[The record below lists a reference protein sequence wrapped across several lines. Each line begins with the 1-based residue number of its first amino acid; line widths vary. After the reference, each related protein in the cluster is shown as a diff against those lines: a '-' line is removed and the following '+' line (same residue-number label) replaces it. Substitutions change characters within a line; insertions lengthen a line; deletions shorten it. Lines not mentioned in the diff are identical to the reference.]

1 MLKFIRKNIFIIL
14 IFIITLFLGF
24 LTFLTF
30 IDKSFIELT
39 DENLQ
44 YLLVSNILLLL
55 VFFSMIFIEIKN
67 SIKNEIAIE
76 GSRANRKYITF
87 FSLFTLI
94 PSILISVF
102 SLFLFSFALEKYFDK
117 KITTAVSNSYQL
129 AINYVS
135 TVRNKVESDIVLAAF
150 DLNKNVSI
158 FNENKQRF
166 ENYLNSQKLV
176 RKLDA
181 IFLIDNSGK
190 LLMSTDRNQIQY
202 IPPSTEQLKMVLNDE
217 RPLKILNA
225 YKNTSAALM
234 RLANYDNTFIYI
246 IKYLDPKISQYL
258 TESSEALDFYY
269 TVQDKR
275 TGIKFSFAIIYIII
289 VTLLLFLSIS
299 IAIRFSSRFFLSINN
314 LISASTNIG
323 KGNLNS
329 KVPEI
334 KTDKELEVLNKN
346 FNQMIDRLKYQQNKL
361 LANERHEAWESVARK
376 IAHEIKN
383 PLTPIQL
390 IIDSLRKKY
399 SELFDEKNKES
410 FLEKI
415 KTINKQI
422 KLIEKLVNEFSD
434 FARMPKPIFK
444 KNELNKVIKDS
455 INLMKTNDK
464 DIDFNFVSEKAYYV
478 NSDIEQ
484 LNRVFINLFK
494 NSIESLK
501 EKHEKMGNFQKKI
514 DVEIQL
520 INEYI
525 NIVVQDNGTGFTNS
539 DLRIFSK
546 PYFTTKKE
554 GSGLGL
560 SIVEKILNDH
570 NGFIEFIPQKEG
582 AKIKLL
588 LPKYVN
594 WNFNNWW

>member
-202 IPPSTEQLKMVLNDE
+202 IPPSTDQLKMVVNDE
-217 RPLKILNA
+217 RPLKILDA

-234 RLANYDNTFIYI
+234 KLTNFDNTYIYI
-246 IKYLDPKISQYL
+246 IKQLLI
-258 TESSEALDFYY
+258 YY
-269 TVQDKR
+269 
-275 TGIKFSFAIIYIII
+275 IMM
-289 VTLLLFLSIS
+289 
-299 IAIRFSSRFFLSINN
+299 
-314 LISASTNIG
+314 
-323 KGNLNS
+323 
-329 KVPEI
+329 
-334 KTDKELEVLNKN
+334 N
-346 FNQMIDRLKYQQNKL
+346 FKL
-361 LANERHEAWESVARK
+361 LH
-376 IAHEIKN
+376 
-383 PLTPIQL
+383 
-390 IIDSLRKKY
+390 
-399 SELFDEKNKES
+399 
-410 FLEKI
+410 
-415 KTINKQI
+415 
-422 KLIEKLVNEFSD
+422 
-434 FARMPKPIFK
+434 
-444 KNELNKVIKDS
+444 
-455 INLMKTNDK
+455 
-464 DIDFNFVSEKAYYV
+464 YY
-478 NSDIEQ
+478 
-484 LNRVFINLFK
+484 
-494 NSIESLK
+494 
-501 EKHEKMGNFQKKI
+501 
-514 DVEIQL
+514 
-520 INEYI
+520 
-525 NIVVQDNGTGFTNS
+525 
-539 DLRIFSK
+539 
-546 PYFTTKKE
+546 
-554 GSGLGL
+554 
-560 SIVEKILNDH
+560 
-570 NGFIEFIPQKEG
+570 
-582 AKIKLL
+582 A
-588 LPKYVN
+588 
-594 WNFNNWW
+594 

>member
-1 MLKFIRKNIFIIL
+1 MLKFIRKNIFIII
-14 IFIITLFLGF
+14 IFVITLFLGF

-44 YLLVSNILLLL
+44 YLLISNILLLL
-55 VFFSMIFIEIKN
+55 VFFFIIFIEIKN

-129 AINYVS
+129 AVNYVS

-158 FNENKQRF
+158 YNENKQRF
-166 ENYLNSQKLV
+166 ENYLNSQKIV

-181 IFLIDNSGK
+181 IFLIDNSGR

-202 IPPSTEQLKMVLNDE
+202 MPPSVEQLKMVLNDE

-234 RLANYDNTFIYI
+234 KLANFDNTYIYI

-346 FNQMIDRLKYQQNKL
+346 FNLMIDRLKYQQNKL
-361 LANERHEAWESVARK
+361 IANERHEAWESVARK

-434 FARMPKPIFK
+434 FARMPKPIFR
-444 KNELNKVIKDS
+444 KNELNKIIKDS

-464 DIDFNFVSEKAYYV
+464 DITYNLTSEEIYYV
-478 NSDIEQ
+478 NSDVEQ
-484 LNRVFINLFK
+484 LNRIFINLFK
-494 NSIESLK
+494 NSIESIK
-501 EKHEKMGNFQKKI
+501 EKYEKMGNFQKKI
-514 DVEIQL
+514 DVDIQL
-520 INEYI
+520 INDYI
-525 NIVVQDNGTGFTNS
+525 NIVVQDNGTGFTNN
-539 DLRIFSK
+539 DLKTLSK

-570 NGFIEFIPQKEG
+570 NGFIEFISQKKG
-582 AKIKLL
+582 AKIKIL
-588 LPKYVN
+588 LPNYVN
-594 WNFNNWW
+594 

>member
-1 MLKFIRKNIFIIL
+1 M
-14 IFIITLFLGF
+14 
-24 LTFLTF
+24 
-30 IDKSFIELT
+30 
-39 DENLQ
+39 
-44 YLLVSNILLLL
+44 
-55 VFFSMIFIEIKN
+55 
-67 SIKNEIAIE
+67 
-76 GSRANRKYITF
+76 ANF
-87 FSLFTLI
+87 
-94 PSILISVF
+94 
-102 SLFLFSFALEKYFDK
+102 
-117 KITTAVSNSYQL
+117 
-129 AINYVS
+129 
-135 TVRNKVESDIVLAAF
+135 
-150 DLNKNVSI
+150 
-158 FNENKQRF
+158 
-166 ENYLNSQKLV
+166 
-176 RKLDA
+176 
-181 IFLIDNSGK
+181 
-190 LLMSTDRNQIQY
+190 
-202 IPPSTEQLKMVLNDE
+202 
-217 RPLKILNA
+217 
-225 YKNTSAALM
+225 
-234 RLANYDNTFIYI
+234 DNTYIYI

-361 LANERHEAWESVARK
+361 IANERHEAWESVARK

-444 KNELNKVIKDS
+444 KNELNKIIKDT

-464 DIDFNFVSEKAYYV
+464 DIAINFN
-478 NSDIEQ
+478 
-484 LNRVFINLFK
+484 
-494 NSIESLK
+494 
-501 EKHEKMGNFQKKI
+501 QKK
-514 DVEIQL
+514 
-520 INEYI
+520 
-525 NIVVQDNGTGFTNS
+525 
-539 DLRIFSK
+539 
-546 PYFTTKKE
+546 
-554 GSGLGL
+554 
-560 SIVEKILNDH
+560 
-570 NGFIEFIPQKEG
+570 FIM
-582 AKIKLL
+582 
-588 LPKYVN
+588 
-594 WNFNNWW
+594 